1 MSGVNILGVVSNIK
15 VQTNVY
21 TPIIEAIVNSIQ
33 SIEKTGRDDGEIIIK
48 LVREVLLF
56 KTPGDDSL
64 PDITSIEIT
73 DNGIGFNE
81 ENTESFDTLYSQL
94 KSKDGGKGFGRFMF
108 LKYFTSVHI
117 KSIFKDGDVFYLRS
131 FDFGVRNEMVANQK
145 LVKTKNTDFS
155 TTIFLKDLKS
165 SKLDKKNT
173 TIARK
178 ILEKIL
184 VYFIDDKYKCPKII
198 IRDGNDDIVLNDLL
212 KGDYPEI
219 SLINSTSF
227 ELKNEDI
234 IESFKVKIFKIFFPD
249 NQKSRISLV
258 ANNRE
263 VVETPI
269 YTYYPEYEDNFYEEV
284 DGVRKD
290 FMIKT
295 YVIGNYLDKNVSL
308 ERTVFNF
315 PKKDKDKLYLFTQ
328 FDIENE
334 AARLTDNLDD
344 FKDEIK
350 SRREKKKKRIY
361 DYVNLEAPWHK
372 DYLENIDFRSI
383 PFNLT
388 DEDIDMELH
397 RVEFQYEMST
407 KADIKKILDESS
419 LINENDIKSVSKKI
433 SKVNKSKLVHYVVL
447 RKQVLNLLEKS
458 LSIKDDG
465 NYNKEESVHNIIFP
479 TRSTSDDTNYENHN
493 LWILDEK
500 LNFTEFLSSDEPIN
514 GGKSERADIL
524 VFNKKIAFRG
534 ENEACNPITIFEF
547 KKPQRDD
554 FCDQSSK
561 EDPVQQII
569 RYTNSIKDGKFKTPN
584 GRDILVSKNTPF
596 YGYIVC
602 DLTEKVKTWLL
613 REKGFQ
619 EMPDNL
625 GWFNWMP
632 NINLYME
639 VKSWDKVLK
648 DSKMN
653 NKVFFKMLDIE

>member
-33 SIEKTGRDDGEIIIK
+33 SIEKTGRHDGEIIIK
-48 LVREVLLF
+48 LIREVPLF

-64 PDITSIEIT
+64 PDINSIEIT
-73 DNGIGFNE
+73 DNGVGFNE

-94 KSKDGGKGFGRFMF
+94 KSKEGGKGFGRFMF
-108 LKYFTSVHI
+108 LKYFTNVHI
-117 KSIFKDGDVFYLRS
+117 KSIFKNKDVLYSRS
-131 FDFGVRNEMVANQK
+131 FDFGVRNEMVANQQ
-145 LVKTKNTDFS
+145 LVKINAVDFS
-155 TTIFLKDLKS
+155 TTIFLKDLKG

-173 TIARK
+173 TVARK

-184 VYFIDDKYKCPKII
+184 VYFIDDKYKCPKITI
-198 IRDGNDDIVLNDLL
+198 KDGNDDIVLNDLL

-234 IESFKVKIFKIFFPD
+234 VESFQIKIFKIFFPD

-269 YTYYPEYEDNFYEEV
+269 YNYYPEYEDNFYEEV

-419 LINENDIKSVSKKI
+419 LVNENDIKSVSKKI

-458 LSIKDDG
+458 LGIKDDG

-479 TRSTSDDTNYENHN
+479 TRSTSDDINYENHN

-554 FCDQSSK
+554 FCDPSSK
-561 EDPVQQII
+561 EDPVQQIV
-569 RYTNSIKDGKFKTPN
+569 RYTNNIRDGKFKTLN
-584 GRDILVSKNTPF
+584 GRDILISKNTPF

-625 GWFNWMP
+625 GWFCWMP

-653 NKVFFKMLDIE
+653 NKVFFKILNIE

>member
-1 MSGVNILGVVSNIK
+1 
-15 VQTNVY
+15 
-21 TPIIEAIVNSIQ
+21 
-33 SIEKTGRDDGEIIIK
+33 
-48 LVREVLLF
+48 
-56 KTPGDDSL
+56 
-64 PDITSIEIT
+64 
-73 DNGIGFNE
+73 
-81 ENTESFDTLYSQL
+81 
-94 KSKDGGKGFGRFMF
+94 
-108 LKYFTSVHI
+108 
-117 KSIFKDGDVFYLRS
+117 
-131 FDFGVRNEMVANQK
+131 
-145 LVKTKNTDFS
+145 
-155 TTIFLKDLKS
+155 
-165 SKLDKKNT
+165 
-173 TIARK
+173 
-178 ILEKIL
+178 
-184 VYFIDDKYKCPKII
+184 
-198 IRDGNDDIVLNDLL
+198 
-212 KGDYPEI
+212 
-219 SLINSTSF
+219 LINSTSF